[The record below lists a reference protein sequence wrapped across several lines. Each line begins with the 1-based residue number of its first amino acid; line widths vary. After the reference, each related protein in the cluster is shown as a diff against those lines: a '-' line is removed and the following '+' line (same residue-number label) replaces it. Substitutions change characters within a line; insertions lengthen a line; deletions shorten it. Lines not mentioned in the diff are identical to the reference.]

1 MIHISKK
8 SCNFA
13 LAKMRVMHV
22 NAEWFQLSTLNFQL
36 KVALVAQLVEQLT
49 LNQWVKGSNPFECTN
64 QLRITSLRCCPYF
77 FVFPYLNLAT
87 SRNLIMSY

>member
-1 MIHISKK
+1 MLMP
-8 SCNFA
+8 NGF
-13 LAKMRVMHV
+13 
-22 NAEWFQLSTLNFQL
+22 NFQL

-77 FVFPYLNLAT
+77 FCLFICLNLAT

>member
-1 MIHISKK
+1 
-8 SCNFA
+8 
-13 LAKMRVMHV
+13 MHV
-22 NAEWFQLSTLNFQL
+22 NAEWFQLSTFNFQL

-77 FVFPYLNLAT
+77 FCVSLLEPRYE
-87 SRNLIMSY
+87 

>member
-77 FVFPYLNLAT
+77 FCLFICLNLTT
-87 SRNLIMSY
+87 S